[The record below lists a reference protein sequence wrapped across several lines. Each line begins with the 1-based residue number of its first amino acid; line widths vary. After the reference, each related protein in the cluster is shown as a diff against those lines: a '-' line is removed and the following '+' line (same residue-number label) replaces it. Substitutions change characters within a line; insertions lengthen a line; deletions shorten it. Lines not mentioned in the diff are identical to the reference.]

1 MTKEVDELMTIR
13 EAARILGVHPSTLR
27 NWDRVGRLKAVRVG
41 SRRDR
46 RFKKSDVLAEAEGQR
61 PGDSVAPTALR
72 EPAGAVIQPS
82 IKDAP
87 LADAAKALGTT
98 PAGLKE
104 LIARQGSIREAS
116 LAEIAKAL
124 RTTPAGLRDI
134 LARYEAAMDAFNPM
148 RGFEGLF
155 KEWFEHPLG
164 QLNADLLQSVPNFSE
179 LLEPILSE
187 QRLLT
192 KRLDECLSSLFPP
205 ETFLSGVYQ
214 RLAATQTELFSA
226 GAIATLTASLET
238 RGILEATSVVSEQIS
253 ANIRAYQ
260 DLSRA
265 ALWDLDAMGLAGD
278 KRLPFA
284 EMKLAGGLLQS
295 ATTLVADLPAG
306 AGDARGAT
314 VKKPNLL
321 RHFHWQVQ
329 GLEATEELNDLEL
342 EAQVKDVRSFRAGN
356 AGLWVV
362 ELWRHI
368 NRAAQLNGRDPIFEP
383 SVEVVGVAARL
394 PLSFAGDETEL
405 GELIDGLY
413 KLIFEASGD
422 GRRVRVL
429 AEPHEYETVQDIV
442 VLRHYY
448 RHDQAQGRS
457 LHDSRRKF
465 VRVGDVFE
473 RLIGK
478 RLPSSPADWQRVCLG
493 LMRRAEG
500 FLRAIADRFEGQ
512 E

>member
-1 MTKEVDELMTIR
+1 VPELITIR
-13 EAARILGVHPSTLR
+13 EAAKMLGVHPSTLR
-27 NWDRVGRLKAVRVG
+27 NWDHAGRLKAVRVG
-41 SRRDR
+41 SRGDR
-46 RFKKSDVLAEAEGQR
+46 RFEKAEVLAEMQAHRSDGLVSPKDPKQAAHVVTQ
-61 PGDSVAPTALR
+61 DSVQEA
-72 EPAGAVIQPS
+72 S
-82 IKDAP
+82 IGEI
-87 LADAAKALGTT
+87 LKALGTT
-98 PAGLKE
+98 PAAL
-104 LIARQGSIREAS
+104 S
-116 LAEIAKAL
+116 EIVAQCQAAVDAL
-124 RTTPAGLRDI
+124 GPFTVANKQLRDSI
-134 LARYEAAMDAFNPM
+134 AHAVAVMDPM
-148 RGFEGLF
+148 RGFENLF
-155 KEWFEHPLG
+155 KESFKYPFG
-164 QLNADLLQSVPNFSE
+164 QLQAQVLDSIPNFGG
-179 LLEPILSE
+179 LLKPILSE
-187 QRLLT
+187 QNLLGE
-192 KRLDECLSSLFPP
+192 RMREYIGSLFDA
-205 ETFLSGVYQ
+205 ETFSSGMYA
-214 RLAATQTELFSA
+214 RLAATQAELFSSQS
-226 GAIATLTASLET
+226 IASLMASL
-238 RGILEATSVVSEQIS
+238 GSSSISQVTSLVSEQIT
-253 ANIRAYQ
+253 ANIGAYQ
-260 DLSRA
+260 DLTRA
-265 ALWDLDAMGLAGD
+265 ALWDLDAVAATGD

-295 ATTLVADLPAG
+295 ATTLVADLPVG

-321 RHFHWQVQ
+321 RHFHRQVQ

-342 EAQVKDVRSFRAGN
+342 EAQVKDLRSFRAGN

-383 SVEVVGVAARL
+383 SVDVVVVAARL

-457 LHDSRRKF
+457 LHDSRRNF

-512 E
+512 K

>member
-1 MTKEVDELMTIR
+1 MTDEAAELISIR

-27 NWDRVGRLKAVRVG
+27 NWDRTGRLRAVRVG

-46 RFKKSDVLAEAEGQR
+46 RFKKSEVLAEAGAQR
-61 PGDSVAPTALR
+61 PRDCLTV
-72 EPAGAVIQPS
+72 
-82 IKDAP
+82 KD
-87 LADAAKALGTT
+87 LKQAARL
-98 PAGLKE
+98 
-104 LIARQGSIREAS
+104 ARQGSSTAD
-116 LAEIAKAL
+116 IAKAVG
-124 RTTPAGLRDI
+124 TTPVGLNDL
-134 LARYEAAMDAFNPM
+134 LARYEAAIDAFNPM
-148 RGFEGLF
+148 RGFENLF
-155 KEWFEHPLG
+155 KESFEYPFG
-164 QLNADLLQSVPNFSE
+164 QLYAQVLDSIPNFGG
-179 LLEPILSE
+179 LLEPILRE
-187 QRLLT
+187 QNSLGERLH
-192 KRLDECLSSLFPP
+192 ECIGSLFDTEP
-205 ETFLSGVYQ
+205 FSSGVYA
-214 RLAATQTELFSA
+214 RLAVTQAELFSA
-226 GAIATLTASLET
+226 QAITTLAGSFEAG
-238 RGILEATSVVSEQIS
+238 GILGASSPVWDQIS
-253 ANIRAYQ
+253 ANIAAYQ
-260 DLSRA
+260 DLTRA
-265 ALWDLDAMGLAGD
+265 ALWDLDALPAAGD

-284 EMKLAGGLLQS
+284 ELKLAGGLLDS

-306 AGDARGAT
+306 PGDARGAT

-321 RHFHWQVQ
+321 RHFHRQVQ

-342 EAQVKDVRSFRAGN
+342 EAQVKDLRSFRAGN
-356 AGLWVV
+356 TGLWVV

-383 SVEVVGVAARL
+383 SVDVVGVAARL

-429 AEPHEYETVQDIV
+429 AEPHEYDTVQDIV

-457 LHDSRRKF
+457 LHDSRRNF

-500 FLRAIADRFEGQ
+500 FLRAIADRFEREG
-512 E
+512 

>member
-1 MTKEVDELMTIR
+1 VTKEADELISIR
-13 EAARILGVHPSTLR
+13 EAARALGVHPSTLR
-27 NWDRVGRLKAVRVG
+27 NWDRAGRLRAVRVG

-46 RFKKSDVLAEAEGQR
+46 RFNKSEVLAQARAQAPGSRAAE
-61 PGDSVAPTALR
+61 
-72 EPAGAVIQPS
+72 I
-82 IKDAP
+82 
-87 LADAAKALGTT
+87 AKALGTT
-98 PAGLKE
+98 PAALSE
-104 LIARQGSIREAS
+104 IVAQCQAAVDALQPFA
-116 LAEIAKAL
+116 LADKH
-124 RTTPAGLRDI
+124 LRDSM
-134 LARYEAAMDAFNPM
+134 AHAVGVMDPL
-148 RGFEGLF
+148 RGFE
-155 KEWFEHPLG
+155 
-164 QLNADLLQSVPNFSE
+164 DLSRKFLEYPFGHLSAQVLDNVPNFGE
-179 LLEPILSE
+179 LLEPIVSE
-187 QRLLT
+187 QNLLGD
-192 KRLDECLSSLFPP
+192 RMREYVGSLFDA
-205 ETFLSGVYQ
+205 ETFSSGIYAG
-214 RLAATQTELFSA
+214 LAATQAELFSTQ
-226 GAIATLTASLET
+226 AIAALAGSFKAADIVGAGSL
-238 RGILEATSVVSEQIS
+238 VWDQIT
-253 ANIRAYQ
+253 ANIGAYQ
-260 DLSRA
+260 DLTRA
-265 ALWDLDAMGLAGD
+265 ALWDLDAMSLAGD

-306 AGDARGAT
+306 AGDAPGAT

-321 RHFHWQVQ
+321 RHFHRQVQ
-329 GLEATEELNDLEL
+329 GLEATEQLNHLEL
-342 EAQVKDVRSFRAGN
+342 EAQVKDLRSFRAGN
-356 AGLWVV
+356 VGLWIV
-362 ELWRHI
+362 EQWRHI

-383 SVEVVGVAARL
+383 SVDVVGVAARL

-429 AEPHEYETVQDIV
+429 AEPHEYETVRDIV

-457 LHDSRRKF
+457 LHDSRRNF
-465 VRVGDVFE
+465 ARVGDVFE

-500 FLRAIADRFEGQ
+500 FLRAIADRFEGK